1 MCLPVH
7 FSSACG
13 EQLNRCLKLSSKM
26 RTQELFPQSF
36 SSFTWRTATHTDCDI
51 LKCSL
56 LRYTHL
62 LNTDWKGSRDKAGQR
77 RNNESENVLVNCHDH
92 YCETSRASVQRAMK
106 PLQNKHTEIS
116 GLRVLH
122 QKQNQTGC
130 KHETKSP

>member
-1 MCLPVH
+1 MPKAEQQNENPGALPT
-7 FSSACG
+7 
-13 EQLNRCLKLSSKM
+13 E
-26 RTQELFPQSF
+26 F

-92 YCETSRASVQRAMK
+92 YCEPSQASVQRAMT

-116 GLRVLH
+116 GLGVLH
-122 QKQNQTGC
+122 QKQNQSGC
-130 KHETKSP
+130 THETKSP